1 MNIDVLLTPLEISP
15 ARVAG
20 RVVVV
25 VDVFRATTCITAAM
39 ANGVKRLIPVT
50 TIEEALA
57 MREQLRST
65 EQVLLGGERRTVK
78 IEGFDLDNSP
88 ASYLEP
94 SVVGS
99 TIVMTT
105 TNGTRALNGAVD
117 AGAAR
122 VLVGAMVNARA
133 VARAASESGL
143 DITILC
149 AGRADRYTME
159 DALGAGMIIQALSHD
174 HTVELSDI
182 AYTTLDFY
190 EHHTADL
197 RAALRNC
204 LHYNYIIS
212 NGLADDVA
220 YCLRADELAAVG
232 QLDLISG
239 EITALKV
246 ATN

>member
-133 VARAASESGL
+133 VARAASESG
-143 DITILC
+143 
-149 AGRADRYTME
+149 
-159 DALGAGMIIQALSHD
+159 
-174 HTVELSDI
+174 
-182 AYTTLDFY
+182 
-190 EHHTADL
+190 
-197 RAALRNC
+197 
-204 LHYNYIIS
+204 
-212 NGLADDVA
+212 
-220 YCLRADELAAVG
+220 
-232 QLDLISG
+232 
-239 EITALKV
+239 
-246 ATN
+246 